1 MLNNV
6 IYNPKFEKE
15 YWWKLANVR
24 SAWDTD
30 DVCIESPIAQYT
42 PATVYEK
49 LYDMDMEDNYPSLIT
64 GTGANIKVIQPV
76 ADIINLIVKRFNDH
90 YCFCTSDDTQA
101 SGYKEAKAFTYKLF
115 NLIEYTYKKYQKVID
130 LYNDNYATLMRE
142 LSMTTESGSRYNDTP
157 QEAEVSLSYEENQFT
172 SNLTKSKTVTTRDS
186 DTPIAKIEEI
196 FRNYRNV
203 LLDWLNEFD
212 SLFVEVHN
220 V

>member
-1 MLNNV
+1 MLNDP
-6 IYNPKFEKE
+6 IYNPKFEKR
-15 YWWKLANVR
+15 YWWNFEEV
-24 SAWDTD
+24 
-30 DVCIESPIAQYT
+30 IEIGGISGDIPWSDEQIYSFLYNFNLEDLFSSLKKSN
-42 PATVYEK
+42 YE
-49 LYDMDMEDNYPSLIT
+49 
-64 GTGANIKVIQPV
+64 KVIQPV
-76 ADIINLIVKRFNDH
+76 VDIFNLIYKRFADH
-90 YCFCTSDDTQA
+90 YCFETDTDVLSTTEKRINAQ
-101 SGYKEAKAFTYKLF
+101 YFVIKLF
-115 NLIEYTYKKYQKVID
+115 NVIEYTYKKYQKVID

-157 QEAEVSLSYEENQFT
+157 QEDEVSLSYEENRFT
-172 SNLTKSKTVTTRDS
+172 TNLTKSKSVTTRDS